1 MTGSAVL
8 PAAVDAAAYRI
19 VQESLTNA
27 LRHAG
32 PAARATVRLDY
43 RDGALEI
50 EVADDGLGSTALND
64 SPGHGI
70 AGMRERAA
78 GLGGTL
84 SATAVS
90 GGGFRVRAV
99 LPTRAE
105 VSS

>member
-1 MTGSAVL
+1 M
-8 PAAVDAAAYRI
+8 
-19 VQESLTNA
+19 TNA

-43 RDGALEI
+43 RADALEI
-50 EVADDGLGSTALND
+50 EVSDDGLGSTVLNTN
-64 SPGHGI
+64 PGHGL

-84 SATAVS
+84 SAAALS